1 MRIALWTAGITLA
14 LDQGSKAWVIH
25 VLDLP
30 RRLAIDVVP
39 PFFNLRM
46 AWNTGVNFGLFAGD
60 AAAMRWALVALAL
73 GIAAGVW
80 LWVSRQPPRRGLR
93 ASAGLLVGG
102 ALGNVID
109 RVQYGAV
116 ADFINMS
123 CCGLT
128 NPFAF
133 NVADVAIF
141 AGALGIVLFSG
152 DADGKT
158 DKTP

>member
-1 MRIALWTAGITLA
+1 MRAAALAAGVTLA
-14 LDQGSKAWVIH
+14 LDQASKAWVIH

-60 AAAMRWALVALAL
+60 GEVTRWALILLALA
-73 GIAAGVW
+73 IAGGVW
-80 LWVSRQPPRRGLR
+80 IWVSRQAPRALLQV
-93 ASAGLLVGG
+93 SAGLLVGG

-109 RVQYGAV
+109 RLAYGAV

-123 CCGLT
+123 CCGLN

-133 NVADVAIF
+133 NIADVAIF
-141 AGALGIVLFSG
+141 AGAIGIVLFSG
-152 DADGKT
+152 GEGDGR
-158 DKTP
+158 PS

>member
-1 MRIALWTAGITLA
+1 MRAAALAAGVTLA
-14 LDQGSKAWVIH
+14 LDQASKAWVIH

-60 AAAMRWALVALAL
+60 GEVTRWALILLALA
-73 GIAAGVW
+73 IAGGVW
-80 LWVSRQPPRRGLR
+80 IWVSRQAPRALLQV
-93 ASAGLLVGG
+93 SAGLLVGG

-109 RVQYGAV
+109 RLAYGAV

-123 CCGLT
+123 CCGLN

-133 NVADVAIF
+133 NIADVAIF
-141 AGALGIVLFSG
+141 AGAIGIVLFSG
-152 DADGKT
+152 GEGDGRRS
-158 DKTP
+158 